1 MAWSKE
7 YIISEITIISRV
19 VANPDTNFPVRAR
32 GATQAT
38 GSTFQINNAKHY
50 VPVVTLSI
58 NDNIKFWENIQHGL
72 KRTIIWNRYRS

>member
-1 MAWSKE
+1 M
-7 YIISEITIISRV
+7 ISEITIISRV
-19 VANPDTNFPVRAR
+19 VANPDTNSPVRAR

-58 NDNIKFWENIQHGL
+58 NDNIKF
-72 KRTIIWNRYRS
+72 